1 VRAFVRDVEKLPED
15 VRSKVEPFK
24 GDVLNI
30 DDVRKAIQGQDG
42 AIVVLGTR
50 NDLCKCV
57 LGNFPTMLKH
67 ILIFSCHDHDVR
79 GDEKYCFVHD

>member
-1 VRAFVRDVEKLPED
+1 MRAFVRDVEKLPED

-50 NDLCKCV
+50 NDLCKYAFCV
-57 LGNFPTMLKH
+57 IFLRCLKN
-67 ILIFSCHDHDVR
+67 IA
-79 GDEKYCFVHD
+79 